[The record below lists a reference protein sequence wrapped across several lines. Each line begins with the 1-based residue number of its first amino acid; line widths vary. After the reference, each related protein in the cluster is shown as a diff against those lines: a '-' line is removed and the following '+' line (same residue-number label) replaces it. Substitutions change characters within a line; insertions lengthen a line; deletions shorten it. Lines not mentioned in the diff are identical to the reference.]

1 MTTRQTITRFLE
13 PVQKKRPVV
22 LHASIHDGITAALL
36 TWFVYFSQYA
46 VAALENND
54 KELFLQWCINL
65 GVLSIILL
73 LVKIIR
79 KPYIFT
85 FFRDLRNVVDEI
97 CMPKLIH
104 WDNNRFESYGTWRII
119 SIYRKW
125 VTTRVDII
133 GNIFWDLVQ
142 SLVLFSAFFYTVA
155 QKWDHFLLIAV
166 LVLCFVFIR
175 FYLLWPKQYIRRR
188 VAKEKS
194 IEWDRLET
202 KRFMSKYEILQ
213 QNKIRVELDKRT
225 KIRLERYKAK
235 FKEKIFQWIAFDW
248 AWFFVMVTYAVLV
261 YVIGQK
267 VFNQTLQYSD
277 MIAITGIGVLFIK
290 ELDWLLRLIRIV
302 LDRRI
307 DVRKLRDLIDEV
319 SKNKRIID
327 AWQDI
332 QIQSW
337 DILLQEVEYKYP
349 DGTHVFNNFTIH
361 ILAKQKTALVWP
373 SWWGKSTLIKLVA
386 WYLSPDNGEVIIDT
400 QKLSDINLL
409 SYYKHIGYLTQE
421 PSVFDWTIRENL
433 EYGIQDFWKLSQK
446 TSEDWVDHNLQISS
460 DLSSVISLSKCEWIY
475 DLPHGLDT
483 EIGERGIR
491 LSGGQKQRLAIAK
504 IMLKNP
510 DIILLDEPT
519 SALDSANEQAV
530 TEALN
535 NLFKDKTVIIIAHR
549 LQTVKHADDIIYIAD
564 GKVLERGTH
573 DELLALW
580 WAYYKM
586 VELQSG
592 F

>member
-1 MTTRQTITRFLE
+1 MTTRQTIQRFLE
-13 PVQKKRPVV
+13 PVRKKRPVV

-73 LVKIIR
+73 LVKIVR

-104 WDNNRFESYGTWRII
+104 GDNNRFESYGTWRII

-142 SLVLFSAFFYTVA
+142 SLVLFWAFFYTIA
-155 QKWDHFLLIAV
+155 QKWDYFLVVAV
-166 LVLCFVFIR
+166 LVLGFVFFW
-175 FYLLWPKQYIRRR
+175 FYLLWPKQYARRK

-213 QNKIRVELDKRT
+213 QDKIWVELKKRT
-225 KIRLERYKAK
+225 SIRLERYKAK
-235 FKEKIFQWIAFDW
+235 FKEKIFQWIAFDG
-248 AWFFVMVTYAVLV
+248 AGFFVMVTYAVLV
-261 YVIGQK
+261 YVIGHK

-277 MIAITGIGVLFIK
+277 MIAITWIGVLFIK

-319 SKNKRIID
+319 SNNKRIID
-327 AWQDI
+327 VWQDI

-373 SWWGKSTLIKLVA
+373 SWWGKSTLVKLVA
-386 WYLSPDNGEVIIDT
+386 WYLHPDNGEVIIDT
-400 QKLSDINLL
+400 QKLSEINLL
-409 SYYKHIGYLTQE
+409 SYYKHIWYLTQE

-433 EYGIQDFWKLSQK
+433 EYWLPTVSNIPATKKNHTQALITQ
-446 TSEDWVDHNLQISS
+446 TLTLAQ
-460 DLSSVISLSKCEWIY
+460 CEWIY
-475 DLPHGLDT
+475 DLPHWLDT
-483 EIGERGIR
+483 EIGERGVR

-519 SALDSANEQAV
+519 SALDSVNEQAV

-535 NLFKDKTVIIIAHR
+535 NLFKNKTVIIIAHR
-549 LQTVKHADDIIYIAD
+549 LQTVKHADDIIYINN
-564 GKVLERGTH
+564 GKVIERGTH

-580 WAYYKM
+580 WEYYKM